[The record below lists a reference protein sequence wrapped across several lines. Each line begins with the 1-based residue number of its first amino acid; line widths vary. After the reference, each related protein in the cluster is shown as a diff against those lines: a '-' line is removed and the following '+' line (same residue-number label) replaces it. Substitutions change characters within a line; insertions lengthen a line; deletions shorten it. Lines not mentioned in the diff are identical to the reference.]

1 MSESSHA
8 KKITNINSKDLNKF
22 VSNFLLKFLHLV
34 VMAVYT
40 HKINPKKTT
49 KLNKILSMTTNDKK
63 RPAWI
68 NPVIKIIFIELVCD

>member
-1 MSESSHA
+1 
-8 KKITNINSKDLNKF
+8 
-22 VSNFLLKFLHLV
+22 
-34 VMAVYT
+34 MAVYT

-68 NPVIKIIFIELVCD
+68 NPVIKIIFIELVCDWDSDHASE